1 MHVPQAT
8 RLPGNEQIRTMKFE
22 NTPLFVS
29 CATQTPSSAG
39 QEKEFHNNNGNVGG
53 RLFLTILVLLVNTA
67 RLQAQIYGITDLG
80 ALPGNSASKAYGLNN
95 LGQAVG
101 ISDSGAAIATL
112 FSNGTATNMNTL
124 NANVSV
130 ATCISGS
137 SQAAG
142 YNIFYSNPNTTFRAF
157 LYGNG
162 AMTDIQSDSLFP
174 SGTLAHGINSS
185 GTVVGQ
191 GWVNSSS
198 FHAFM
203 YARGTMVDL
212 GTFPGGIQAAAS
224 AINDVGQ
231 VVGTSDGAIAV
242 SKKTT
247 EHFSHAFLYANGKM
261 VDLGIPSGAT
271 YSQGTAING
280 NGQIVGVAGF
290 SDGSHAV
297 LYSNGVWTDLGK
309 FPGSSTTEAT
319 GINLSAQIV
328 GTALFPQQSY
338 HPPIPGKHVPV
349 IVRNGALVDLNT
361 LISSNSGFTITDAV
375 GINDSGQILCNA
387 TNSSKTTRAVL
398 LSPK

>member
-1 MHVPQAT
+1 
-8 RLPGNEQIRTMKFE
+8 MKFE
-22 NTPLFVS
+22 APSLFVS
-29 CATQTPSSAG
+29 CATRSPSRAR
-39 QEKEFHNNNGNVGG
+39 QEKEIHNNGNVGR
-53 RLFLTILVLLVNTA
+53 RLFLIVLVLLVNAA
-67 RLQAQIYGITDLG
+67 RLQAQTYGITDLG
-80 ALPGNSASKAYGLNN
+80 ALPGNSTSKAYGLNN
-95 LGQAVG
+95 LGQAAG

-112 FSNGTATNMNTL
+112 FRNGTATNMNTL

-142 YNIFYSNPNTTFRAF
+142 YNIFYSDPNPISRAF

-162 AMTDIQSDSLFP
+162 GMTDIQSDSLFP
-174 SGTLAHGINSS
+174 SGTRAHGINSS
-185 GTVVGQ
+185 GMVVGE
-191 GWVNSSS
+191 GWVNNYS
-198 FHAFM
+198 FHVFL
-203 YARGTMVDL
+203 YAGGRMVDL
-212 GTFPGGIQAAAS
+212 GTFPGGIQAVAS

-231 VVGTSDGAIAV
+231 VVGVSDGAIAV

-247 EHFSHAFLYANGKM
+247 QHFSHAFLYANGKM
-261 VDLGIPSGAT
+261 VDLGVPSGAT
-271 YSQGTAING
+271 YSQATAING

-297 LYSNGVWTDLGK
+297 LYSSGVWTDLGK

-319 GINLSAQIV
+319 GINLSGQIV
-328 GTALFPQQSY
+328 GTAFFPQQSY
-338 HPPIPGKHVPV
+338 HPPIPGKHVPL

-361 LISSNSGFTITDAV
+361 LIASNSGFTITDAI

-387 TNSSKTTRAVL
+387 KNSSNVTRAVL